1 MNDINAKIKYDWKY
15 SWEGVSEESPTV
27 NLLLKAIIEHDI
39 AQADYL
45 YTQGAELEK
54 CDRTTLQRIL
64 FEVMDDYN
72 IVKWLIDHGMSNKK
86 VDYEKITNGECV
98 STFGYVWGLPAR
110 AYYMGAYDVFNLLC
124 SNGFSNF
131 NWYEENWNSEDA
143 DKYIIH
149 KGDEKGL
156 KILLENGY
164 ADWPTWKNNHDYE
177 MYVLNRPQVRRRTNG
192 LDAFRFK
199 DYIPKP
205 ELEDVPLLF
214 GRKEVKRRNE
224 RRIEDYDDRARAYS
238 EFENWFGV
246 NQFRKY
252 VKELS
257 DQNKILGQAMMEISS
272 KW

>member
-1 MNDINAKIKYDWKY
+1 M
-15 SWEGVSEESPTV
+15 
-27 NLLLKAIIEHDI
+27 
-39 AQADYL
+39 
-45 YTQGAELEK
+45 
-54 CDRTTLQRIL
+54 
-64 FEVMDDYN
+64 
-72 IVKWLIDHGMSNKK
+72 
-86 VDYEKITNGECV
+86 
-98 STFGYVWGLPAR
+98 
-110 AYYMGAYDVFNLLC
+110 
-124 SNGFSNF
+124 
-131 NWYEENWNSEDA
+131 
-143 DKYIIH
+143 
-149 KGDEKGL
+149 
-156 KILLENGY
+156 ENGY

-177 MYVLNRPQVRRRTNG
+177 MYVLNRPQVRRKTNG

-205 ELEDVPLLF
+205 ELEDVPLLL
-214 GRKEVKRRNE
+214 GRKEVQRRNE